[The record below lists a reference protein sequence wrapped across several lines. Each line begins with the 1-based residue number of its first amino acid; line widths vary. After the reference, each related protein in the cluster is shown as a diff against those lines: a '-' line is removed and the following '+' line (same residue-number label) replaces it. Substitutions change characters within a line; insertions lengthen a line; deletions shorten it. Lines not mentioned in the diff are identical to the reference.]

1 MKPLKD
7 YIRAIDE
14 HRQGNDEEALHLL
27 AQSVGLE
34 EPTKIMKQNLSR
46 MLDSND
52 AVLTLILKEVE
63 DGH

>member
-14 HRQGNDEEALHLL
+14 HRQGNDEEALKLL

-34 EPTKIMKQNLSR
+34 EPTQIMKQNLSR